1 MDVVLRV
8 GVGGWGMNVEGWGI
22 GRLIHNRWDVERSGG
37 LGFRFIA
44 MR

>member
-1 MDVVLRV
+1 MRGVNEGVKSRV
-8 GVGGWGMNVEGWGI
+8 NGGNRGI

-44 MR
+44 TR